1 MPHFNPRSPCGERP
15 FAPMF
20 RAAMYY
26 FNPRSPCGE
35 RRPKT
40 ELSPI
45 WTLFQ
50 STLPVRGATG
60 SRAWHWPPDND
71 FNPRSPCGE
80 RQMALS
86 YKGMSQAISIHA
98 PRAGSDGKS
107 AGHHTGPPQFQST
120 LPVRGAT
127 GTSVSPL
134 VNHILFQSTL
144 PVRGATR
151 SGKSG
156 LSMAARFQSTL
167 PVRGATSVNGASSP
181 NDSISIHA
189 PRAGSDGRLTR
200 GKTRT
205 TNFNPRSP
213 CGERPSP
220 GLQRVWSVVISIHA
234 PRAGSDSEDAQNGTV
249 YFEQL
254 S

>member
-98 PRAGSDGKS
+98 PRAGSDTYYFFVPNRLVWISIHAPRAGSDGKS

-127 GTSVSPL
+127 IHWGSPSFVSFS
-134 VNHILFQSTL
+134 FQSTL

-151 SGKSG
+151 FRPLKGK
-156 LSMAARFQSTL
+156 ARQFQSTL
-167 PVRGATSVNGASSP
+167 PVRGATALRKEVP
-181 NDSISIHA
+181 
-189 PRAGSDGRLTR
+189 L
-200 GKTRT
+200 
-205 TNFNPRSP
+205 
-213 CGERPSP
+213 
-220 GLQRVWSVVISIHA
+220 
-234 PRAGSDSEDAQNGTV
+234 
-249 YFEQL
+249 
-254 S
+254 

>member
-80 RQMALS
+80 RLYDYRYINIPGQISIHAPRAGSDTIDLCNLLRGPNFNPRS
-86 YKGMSQAISIHA
+86 PCGERLRDIAPVSPRGVISIHA
-98 PRAGSDGKS
+98 PRAGSDGTFSFRK
-107 AGHHTGPPQFQST
+107 GF
-120 LPVRGAT
+120 
-127 GTSVSPL
+127 
-134 VNHILFQSTL
+134 
-144 PVRGATR
+144 TR
-151 SGKSG
+151 
-156 LSMAARFQSTL
+156 
-167 PVRGATSVNGASSP
+167 
-181 NDSISIHA
+181 ISIHA
-189 PRAGSDGRLTR
+189 PRAGSDVFTPV
-200 GKTRT
+200 TVASST
-205 TNFNPRSP
+205 DFNPRSP
-213 CGERPSP
+213 CGER
-220 GLQRVWSVVISIHA
+220 QRRC
-234 PRAGSDSEDAQNGTV
+234 PKRNRL
-249 YFEQL
+249 F
-254 S
+254 